1 MLNKL
6 LTKILIVFFL
16 LGITSTVDAQTGRI
30 KKRKKKKTT
39 EIQKPKPK
47 PKPKKGAILAYEK
60 VVTKEMKTDEGLFKV
75 HSLDDTFLFEVPDSL
90 LNREMLMVTRI
101 AKTANGIGFGGGKTN
116 TQVLRW
122 QRKGKKILLR
132 VVSHNV
138 VADTILPV
146 HEAVVNSNFEPVL
159 FSFPIKAFNKDTTAV
174 VIDATSLFSTDVKPL
189 GFPQFYRKRYGVTR
203 IDKTRSYIDRVSSYP
218 ENIEVRH
225 VKTYF
230 AGKPPSN
237 GSVGS
242 ISVEMSNSMILLP
255 KVPMKRRYFDE
266 RVGWFARGQV
276 DYGLDAQRSKTVTY
290 LDRWRLE
297 VKEEDLAKF
306 KAGELVE
313 PKKQIVYYVDRAT
326 PEVWRPYIKQ
336 GIEDW
341 QVAFEAA
348 GFKNAIIAKDPPS
361 KEEDPEWSPE
371 DVRYSVVRYLASPI
385 PNANGPHVSDPRS
398 GEILESDINW
408 YHNVMSLLRNWFF
421 IQTAAINPEAQTIE
435 FKDEVMGRL
444 VRFVSSHEVGHTL
457 GLPHNMGSSSA
468 YPVDSLRSASFTK
481 KFGTAPSIMDYARF
495 NYIAQP
501 EDKGVAL
508 MPDIGPYDKHAIEWG
523 YRPILDKTAVD
534 EKETLNKWILDRAD
548 NPIYRFGHQQA
559 GGVVDPSSQTEDL
572 GDDAIK
578 ASAYGIKNLQR
589 ILPNIEKWTTKD
601 GENYDEMATM
611 YSQVLSQFNRY
622 MGHVT
627 ANIGG
632 VYEYYKT
639 SDQEGV
645 VYTHVTKS
653 HQKNALDFINKELF
667 FTPTWMIDKNIHA
680 KTQFSGAIEKIGN
693 IQTRT
698 LHNILDAGRMA
709 RMIENQTMNGAKAY
723 SLVAMFSDLRKGVW
737 SELYSGKRIDTYRR
751 NLQRAHIN
759 RLDYL
764 LNTAKNQRGLNR
776 GYLKQSSVNI
786 GQSDIKA
793 MVRGELN
800 RIKREIRAA
809 ISKAPNTTSRYHLQD
824 AIARIDMALDPK

>member
-1 MLNKL
+1 MIQ
-6 LTKILIVFFL
+6 KILSRILVVVVLFGL
-16 LGITSTVDAQTGRI
+16 TLDIEAQ
-30 KKRKKKKTT
+30 RKKKKKRNKGET
-39 EIQKPKPK
+39 EQIVKPKPK

-101 AKTANGIGFGGGKTN
+101 AKTANGIGFGGGKAN

-122 QRKGKKILLR
+122 ERKKKKILLR
-132 VVSHNV
+132 IVSHSV

-203 IDKTRSYIDRVSSYP
+203 IDKSRSYIDRVSSYP
-218 ENIEVRH
+218 QNIETRH

-230 AGKPPSN
+230 ASKSPSN

-242 ISVEMSNSMILLP
+242 ISIEMSNSMILLP

-326 PEVWRPYIKQ
+326 PEVWREYIKQ

-408 YHNVMSLLRNWFF
+408 YHNVMSLLRNWYFV
-421 IQTAAINPEAQTIE
+421 QTAAINPEAQTIE

-534 EKETLNKWILDRAD
+534 EKTTLNKWILDRAD
-548 NPIYRFGHQQA
+548 NLMYRFGHQQA

-578 ASAYGIKNLQR
+578 AGSYGIKNLQR

-611 YSQVLSQFNRY
+611 YGQVLSQFNRY

-639 SDQEGV
+639 SDQEGAI
-645 VYTHVTKS
+645 YTHVAKS
-653 HQKNALDFINKELF
+653 HQKNALNFINKELF
-667 FTPTWMIDKNIHA
+667 STPTWMIDKNIYA
-680 KTQFSGAIEKIGN
+680 KTQFSGAIEKIGSV
-693 IQTRT
+693 QTRT
-698 LHNILDAGRMA
+698 LYNILDSGRMA
-709 RMIENQTMNGAKAY
+709 RMIENQTMNGSKAY

-737 SELYSGKRIDTYRR
+737 SELYTGKTIDTYRR

-764 LNTAKNQRGLNR
+764 LNTAKNQRGANR
-776 GYLKQSSVNI
+776 GYFKQSTVNI

-809 ISKAPNTTSRYHLQD
+809 VSKASNTTSRYHLQD